1 MMDIKPPAD
10 SDPVIQEAIEE
21 AAQGIDVRPPEFS
34 DDALALQ
41 FSGLYEHDLR
51 YVPFWGWM
59 RWNGTVWLRLPTKL
73 AVFAEARQVCRS
85 VAATLEVGNHPFLQ
99 AAARQIASSGT
110 MRAVER
116 VARSDQR
123 HAATVDQWDRNE
135 WALNTPAGIVNLRT
149 GELELH
155 NRLAY
160 CSKLAPVAP
169 GGDCPQWMQ
178 FLDEITAGDPLLQDF
193 LKRVAGYCLTGSTR
207 DHALFFL
214 HGLGANGKGVFVNT
228 LSGIL
233 GDYATT
239 APIETFVES
248 NQDRHSTELAKLK
261 GARMVNASETSGGRA
276 WNEAKIKLLTG
287 GDTITARFMR
297 QDFFDYI
304 PQFKLVI
311 SGNYRPDLRN
321 VDEAIRRRLHL
332 IPFAVTIPK
341 EKRDPDLTEK
351 LKEEWPGILRWAIEG
366 CSEWQQIGLAPPDC
380 VRTATEEYLDAENTI
395 EHWISECCEVGSHHV
410 DSTGDLFQSFRDW
423 CRQAGEHEGTQKHF
437 SQALTAHSFKKAKEG
452 GRRVFIGIR
461 LKPRSLSDLRV

>member
-1 MMDIKPPAD
+1 MDIKPPAE
-10 SDPVIQEAIEE
+10 SDPAVQEAIKE

-51 YVPFWGWM
+51 YVPPWGWWM

-73 AVFAEARQVCRS
+73 AVFGEARQLCRS
-85 VAATLEVGNHPFLQ
+85 VAATCTLV

-110 MRAVER
+110 IHAVER
-116 VARSDQR
+116 VARYDLR
-123 HAATVDQWDRNE
+123 HAATVDQWDCNE
-135 WALNTPAGIVNLRT
+135 WALNTPAGILDLQT
-149 GELELH
+149 GELQLH
-155 NRLAY
+155 DRLAY
-160 CSKLAPVAP
+160 CTKLAPVAP
-169 GGDCPQWMQ
+169 GGECPRWMQ

-193 LKRVAGYCLTGSTR
+193 LKRMAGYCLTGSTR

-214 HGLGANGKGVFVNT
+214 FGLGANGKGVLTNT
-228 LSGIL
+228 VSGIL

-248 NQDRHSTELAKLK
+248 NQDRHPTELAKLV
-261 GARMVNASETSGGRA
+261 GARMVNASETSAGRA

-297 QDFFDYI
+297 QDFFDYV

-311 SGNYRPDLRN
+311 SGNHKPNLRS

-332 IPFAVTIPK
+332 IPFAVTIPP
-341 EKRDPDLTEK
+341 EKRDPKLSEK
-351 LKEEWPGILRWAIEG
+351 LKEEWPGILQWAIEG
-366 CSEWQQIGLAPPDC
+366 CLEWQQIGLAPPEC
-380 VRTATEEYLDAENTI
+380 VRAATEEYLDAENTI
-395 EHWISECCEVGSHHV
+395 EHWISERCEVGNQHV
-410 DSTGDLFQSFRDW
+410 AGAGDLFQSFGRW
-423 CRQAGEHEGTQKHF
+423 CQQEGEHEGSHKHF
-437 SQALTAHSFKKAKEG
+437 SQALIAHGFKKTKEG

-461 LKPRSLSDLRV
+461 VKLLNLDDFKV